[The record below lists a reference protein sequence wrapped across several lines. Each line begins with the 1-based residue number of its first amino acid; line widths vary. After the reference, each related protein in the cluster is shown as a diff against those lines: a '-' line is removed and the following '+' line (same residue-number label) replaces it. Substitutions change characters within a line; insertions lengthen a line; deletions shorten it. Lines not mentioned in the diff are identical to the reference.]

1 MPKMSHFLSK
11 KGIGVLLLILAI
23 VAGALALSHFSRNK
37 ADSRPEQQLSRLAAN
52 LSGGFKAQ
60 LEISCDGFSAN
71 ADFQQQY
78 LGDCQFRFTS
88 PPSLDGFVLTVRE
101 GQAELSYRGLAS
113 TQNTDQFFSS
123 SGAGLFLEPEVHLRP
138 DGHSSGLQCE
148 QADGQLLLSLP
159 SGENENR
166 LLAVV
171 DAESGTP
178 VSVEFPQEGC
188 VIRLNE
194 VTFSCAQ

>member
-52 LSGGFKAQ
+52 LSGGFQAQ

-123 SGAGLFLEPEVHLRP
+123 SGAGLFLEALQGLSNPQ
-138 DGHSSGLQCE
+138 GLQCE

-188 VIRLNE
+188 IIQLDE

>member
-23 VAGALALSHFSRNK
+23 VAGALALSHFSLNK

-123 SGAGLFLEPEVHLRP
+123 SGAGLFLEALQGLSNPQ
-138 DGHSSGLQCE
+138 GLQCE

-171 DAESGTP
+171 DVESGTP

>member
-23 VAGALALSHFSRNK
+23 VAGALALSHFSLNK

-123 SGAGLFLEPEVHLRP
+123 SGAGLFLEALQGLSNPQ
-138 DGHSSGLQCE
+138 GLQCE

>member
-23 VAGALALSHFSRNK
+23 VAGALALSHFSLNK

-60 LEISCDGFSAN
+60 LEINCDGFSAN

-123 SGAGLFLEPEVHLRP
+123 SGAGLFLEALQGLSNPQ
-138 DGHSSGLQCE
+138 GLQCE
-148 QADGQLLLSLP
+148 QADGQFLLSLP

>member
-123 SGAGLFLEPEVHLRP
+123 SGAGLFLEALQGLSNPQ
-138 DGHSSGLQCE
+138 GLQCE

-159 SGENENR
+159 SDENENR

-188 VIRLNE
+188 IIQLDE

>member
-1 MPKMSHFLSK
+1 MPKMSHFCSK

-123 SGAGLFLEPEVHLRP
+123 SGAGLFLEALQGLSNPQ
-138 DGHSSGLQCE
+138 GLQCE

-159 SGENENR
+159 SDENENR

-188 VIRLNE
+188 IIRLNE

>member
-23 VAGALALSHFSRNK
+23 VAGALALSHFSLNK

-123 SGAGLFLEPEVHLRP
+123 SGAGLFLEALQGLSNPQ
-138 DGHSSGLQCE
+138 GLQCE

-188 VIRLNE
+188 VIRLDE

>member
-23 VAGALALSHFSRNK
+23 VAGALALSHFSLNK

-60 LEISCDGFSAN
+60 LEINCDGFSAN

-123 SGAGLFLEPEVHLRP
+123 SGAGLFLEALQGLSNPQ
-138 DGHSSGLQCE
+138 GLQCE
-148 QADGQLLLSLP
+148 QENGQLLLSLP

-166 LLAVV
+166 WLAVV

-188 VIRLNE
+188 IIRLDE

>member
-1 MPKMSHFLSK
+1 MPKMSHFCSK

-52 LSGGFKAQ
+52 LSGGFQAQ
-60 LEISCDGFSAN
+60 LEISYDGFSAS

-123 SGAGLFLEPEVHLRP
+123 SGAGLFLEALQGLSNPQ
-138 DGHSSGLQCE
+138 GLQCE
-148 QADGQLLLSLP
+148 QADSQLLLSLP

-188 VIRLNE
+188 IIQLDE